1 VTRRDGNT
9 VKAVGQEITKEIAHS
24 KSSLRNVG
32 VSYGC
37 GRYPSHA
44 RVARVYRNIIRSRCN
59 VVKEIDLADIVVL
72 HFEPHTF
79 ASLFET
85 YPVLRKKYVVGYC
98 VWEAS
103 ELPISYREAI
113 RQVQEIW
120 TCSQYCLELFEKYC
134 PRVKYVP
141 HVIERDTSYSEADS
155 EHIRRAVSYH
165 PENFYFLMVTK
176 LWDLRKNTNA
186 LITAFRNQRSV
197 MPKAKLIIKAG
208 PQDDAGALATEGII
222 ILREN
227 LSETQ
232 MNALYA
238 TADAYVSPHHSE
250 GWGLTIS
257 DAMLFQKPTIAT
269 GYSGNREFMNT
280 DNSFLL
286 DFTVDY
292 IEPEDCFYLFDSSMK
307 WAYPSLKDLQQKMLL
322 LYQKRGAPE
331 ILQKIRNA
339 SNDIQKF
346 NRNSVSAIL
355 EKRIMEIVNSDHF
368 SQAVARG

>member
-1 VTRRDGNT
+1 ME
-9 VKAVGQEITKEIAHS
+9 AVGQEITKEIAGS
-24 KSSLRNVG
+24 KSTLRNVK

-44 RVARVYRNIIRSRCN
+44 RVARVYRNIIRSQCN

-120 TCSQYCLELFEKYC
+120 TCSQYCLEIFARHH
-134 PRVKYVP
+134 PRVIYVP
-141 HVIERDTSYSEADS
+141 HVIERDTSYSEADG
-155 EHIRRAVSYH
+155 EYIGRAISYD
-165 PENFYFLMVTK
+165 PGNFYFFMVTK
-176 LWDLRKNTNA
+176 LWDLRKNTTA
-186 LITAFRNQRSV
+186 LMAAFRNQRSV
-197 MPKAKLIIKAG
+197 MPKARLIIKAG
-208 PQDDAGALATEGII
+208 PQDDAGALVTDGII
-222 ILREN
+222 VLREN
-227 LSETQ
+227 LNETQ

-250 GWGLTIS
+250 GWGLTLS

-269 GYSGNREFMNT
+269 GYSGNREFMNA
-280 DNSFLL
+280 DNSLLL
-286 DFTVDY
+286 DFAEDH
-292 IEPEDCFYLFDSSMK
+292 IKPEDCFYLFDSSMK
-307 WAYPSLKDLQQKMLL
+307 WAYPSLDDLQQKMLL
-322 LYQKRGAPE
+322 LYQERGAPE
-331 ILQKIRNA
+331 ILRRIRNA

-346 NRNSVSAIL
+346 NRNSVNAIL
-355 EKRIMEIVNSDHF
+355 EKRIMEIVNSDRF
-368 SQAVARG
+368 SQAVARDWRT